1 MKFKFNLDKYSLLN
15 LEIYISSRKEHFILI
30 MFREDI
36 VDLLLY
42 KMLLNKFKL
51 YSQTLYLYLINMLV
65 TTFFSNLINY
75 YLINKQ
81 KRIQD
86 SRFPLNFISICFI
99 FLNIFYHRQDYKLSK
114 RYQIEYMNFPAIQAQ
129 ANLYYQNMQI
139 DLSNKYGNIY
149 GFVLFSV
156 GDCSILPL

>member
-81 KRIQD
+81 KRI
-86 SRFPLNFISICFI
+86 
-99 FLNIFYHRQDYKLSK
+99 
-114 RYQIEYMNFPAIQAQ
+114 
-129 ANLYYQNMQI
+129 
-139 DLSNKYGNIY
+139 
-149 GFVLFSV
+149 
-156 GDCSILPL
+156 